1 MTRYIAERLLI
12 IPLVNMFKKE
22 NRLRK
27 KNDFDRVFKEGKSSY
42 DKILGIKVLFNE
54 QEENR
59 YGVIVSTKISKK
71 AVKRNRIKRQIR
83 EAVKALAP
91 DLKKSLDLVVIA
103 LPGASDKDYWE
114 LKTSLE
120 NHLQKLKLL

>member
-27 KNDFDRVFKEGKSSY
+27 KNDFDRVFKKGKSSY

-91 DLKKSLDLVVIA
+91 DLKKGLDLVVIA